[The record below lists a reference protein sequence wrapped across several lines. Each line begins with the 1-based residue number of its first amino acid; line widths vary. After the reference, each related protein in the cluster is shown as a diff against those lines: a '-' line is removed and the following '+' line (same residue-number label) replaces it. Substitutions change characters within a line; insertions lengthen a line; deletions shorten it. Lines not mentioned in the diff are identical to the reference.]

1 MLPSFAAAP
10 LQFHA
15 DAAAPRWA
23 CASVAPPHDDPG
35 PRRGLP
41 QPMTTDDIPPIAK
54 LKDKARDVARQFRR
68 ATGQDLKHA
77 QALDAV
83 ARQYGF
89 DTWAALVEERGAQ
102 DASHVNAGR
111 VPALDAAAVG
121 YPTVQALLAAR
132 EPDAPVYLSLRPQA
146 GALVLLAS
154 DLRRGVQRYAQQVVS
169 HRTGDDPAA
178 AAVQTALYT
187 ALDRALRRLKIPA
200 VVATRQEIRVPA
212 WPAAAPL
219 APLLERAGSD
229 NAEREIL
236 LARALAPPKDATL
249 LLAAE
254 LRWLSQV
261 PDLARPARRW
271 TFAARDA
278 QGTLVAALHEDG
290 VPLAFASRETVEAM
304 VAWYEGELGGLE
316 ATALD

>member
-1 MLPSFAAAP
+1 MT
-10 LQFHA
+10 A
-15 DAAAPRWA
+15 DA
-23 CASVAPPHDDPG
+23 
-35 PRRGLP
+35 
-41 QPMTTDDIPPIAK
+41 IPPIAK

-83 ARQYGF
+83 ASQYGF
-89 DTWAALVEERGAQ
+89 ETWAALVERHGAQ
-102 DASHVNAGR
+102 DASHVNAR
-111 VPALDAAAVG
+111 RMPALDASAVG

-132 EPDAPVYLSLRPQA
+132 EADAPVYLALRRQDD
-146 GALVLLAS
+146 ALVLLAS

-169 HRTGDDPAA
+169 HRIGDEPAA
-178 AAVQTALYT
+178 TAVHTAVYT

-200 VVATRQEIRVPA
+200 VVAARQEIRVPA
-212 WPAAAPL
+212 WPGAVAL
-219 APLLERAGSD
+219 APLVERAGSD
-229 NAEREIL
+229 NAEREII

-261 PDLARPARRW
+261 PELARPARRW

-278 QGTLVAALHEDG
+278 RGEVVPALHEEG
-290 VPLAFASRETVEAM
+290 APLAFASRETVEAM
-304 VAWYEGELGGLE
+304 VAWYAGELGGLE
-316 ATALD
+316 AMALN